1 MDLTLAGVTLHVS
14 DVDRS
19 LAFYQKLPGAQVM
32 FHMPGRFA
40 LLRFGTGRLGLL
52 SDRKRP
58 FHLEL
63 ESTDLD
69 ATYNKFQEL
78 EISTEGPPTV
88 RTWGERDFLVLDPD
102 GNLVEVGQRRT
113 RPSSQP

>member
-1 MDLTLAGVTLHVS
+1 MDLTLAGVTLHVA

-19 LAFYQKLPGAQVM
+19 LAFYHQFPGADVV

-58 FHLEL
+58 FHLEV
-63 ESTDLD
+63 ECGDLD
-69 ATYNKFQEL
+69 ATYTKFQQL
-78 EISTEGPPTV
+78 EIPTEGPPTV
-88 RTWGERDFLVLDPD
+88 RGWGERDFLVIDPD
-102 GNLVEVGQRRT
+102 GNLVEVWQRRT
-113 RPSSQP
+113 RPPTQA